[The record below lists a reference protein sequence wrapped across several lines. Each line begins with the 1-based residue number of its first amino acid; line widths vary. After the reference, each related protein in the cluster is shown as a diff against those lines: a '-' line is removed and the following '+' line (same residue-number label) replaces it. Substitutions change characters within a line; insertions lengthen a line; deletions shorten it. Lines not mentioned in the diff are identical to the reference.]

1 MRTMTTI
8 SSVVLSMGSSPSK
21 VKTAQRRQ
29 EFLGILYIKGL
40 LCRRCL
46 PSDSGSHKKSL
57 AASPAS
63 AANGNLADLL

>member
-40 LCRRCL
+40 RCRRAFL
-46 PSDSGSHKKSL
+46 PICGSHKRVVSGKPRLS
-57 AASPAS
+57 
-63 AANGNLADLL
+63 G